1 MAMES
6 DKIMF
11 EVYRE
16 GTYTGKY
23 RVVYYTELNEN
34 NKEWEINRAMA
45 GEHFY
50 DGFIRSYKKEEA
62 QDLIESLLKRM
73 NDAEQLQR
81 FGGLVRLQP
90 ADPVEPEIRIAG
102 KQRRPFS
109 ERLLHSA
116 LAEVALSG
124 GDERL
129 DLFRR
134 AALADG
140 DQLHVGWVAP
150 RELRRRRDAVE
161 DVLATIC
168 GAAHAATL

>member
-50 DGFIRSYKKEEA
+50 DGFLRNYRKEEA
-62 QDLIESLLKRM
+62 KDLIERLLKRM
-73 NDAEQLQR
+73 NDGDAITPEQFEQAISAYVPEP
-81 FGGLVRLQP
+81 VRQ
-90 ADPVEPEIRIAG
+90 
-102 KQRRPFS
+102 
-109 ERLLHSA
+109 
-116 LAEVALSG
+116 
-124 GDERL
+124 
-129 DLFRR
+129 
-134 AALADG
+134 
-140 DQLHVGWVAP
+140 
-150 RELRRRRDAVE
+150 
-161 DVLATIC
+161 
-168 GAAHAATL
+168 